1 MHRLI
6 EWLEKNRNAEVSLAS
21 GHRLRW
27 KFLRESKVAVRAQR
41 VRMAAWGAFCA
52 MAWLSCLSWATSED
66 QDWELI
72 ETPFSERD
80 QWLAERVP
88 SLSASLGLTAPEQDY
103 RLPETISLPDAL
115 QMGEELRL
123 PVREPPQEDLPLA
136 SPLPRPTEPDQIFV
150 TTPWQVPVGYSG
162 SSGVL
167 PDDCQIDDHFIPVV
181 DRWRGGYPR
190 WDRYGPDHSV
200 FSGGD
205 PFEEDAPYAR
215 GAWYNPYRQNL
226 LKGDYPI
233 YGQHTFVNVSATA
246 FYSFEFRQVPTA
258 TTPFESTEDPFE
270 EQFFGN
276 PDQFAIKN
284 DYRFSIDLIHGDAG
298 FKPADWRIR
307 LSPVLNL
314 NYLDVEELGIVNPDV
329 RDGTTRYRNFITLEE
344 AFIETKLADTSPYY
358 DFISLRTGSQL
369 FSSDFRGFIFAD
381 INLAARLFGTRN
393 ANRDQFN
400 IALFDQLEKE
410 TNSELNQLQNRPQ
423 NIFIAN
429 YYRQDFIWPGFTTE
443 LSVHYNQDN
452 GEGLVFDSNDFL
464 VRPDP
469 VGIFTPHRVDAVYL
483 GWTGDGHINRFNVNS
498 ALYLVFGHD
507 SLNPLAGQPVDI
519 SAQMAALELSYDR
532 DWIRFRTSGF
542 YASGDDDIFDDEATG
557 FDTVLDNP
565 NFAGGMFSYWNRQA
579 IRLNGVNLVDRFS
592 LVPHLRSSKIQGQ
605 ANFVNPG
612 LFLANFG
619 FDVELTP
626 RARLI
631 NNLNMLYFNHTEVL
645 EQFTFQADIARH
657 IGTDISSGVE
667 YRPLLNDNLIVLGGV
682 SGLVPGSGFKDLYGD
697 FPDQDVNNL
706 FAGFIEVAAVY

>member
-1 MHRLI
+1 MNFEVCVRSVQLALWVTLYAI
-6 EWLEKNRNAEVSLAS
+6 TSLSGLNQLNAQQQE
-21 GHRLRW
+21 
-27 KFLRESKVAVRAQR
+27 
-41 VRMAAWGAFCA
+41 
-52 MAWLSCLSWATSED
+52 
-66 QDWELI
+66 WELV
-72 ETPFSERD
+72 EPQTAERD
-80 QWLAERVP
+80 QWLEERVP
-88 SLSASLGLTAPEQDY
+88 SLSASLGLSAPEEDY
-103 RLPETISLPDAL
+103 RLPELISLPDAL
-115 QMGEELRL
+115 RMGQEFRL
-123 PVREPPQEDLPLA
+123 PVREPPQEELPLTE
-136 SPLPRPTEPDQIFV
+136 PMPKPTEPEQVFV

-162 SSGVL
+162 SSGIL
-167 PDDCQIDDHFIPVV
+167 PDDCQMDDHFVPVV

-200 FSGGD
+200 FCGGD

-233 YGQHTFVNVSATA
+233 YGQHTFINLAAIA

-276 PDQFAIKN
+276 PDQFFIRN
-284 DYRFSIDLIHGDAG
+284 DYRFAIDVIHGDAG

-307 LSPVLNL
+307 VSPVVNL

-329 RDGTTRYRNFITLEE
+329 RAGTTRYRNYLALEE

-358 DFISLRTGSQL
+358 DFVSLRTGSQL
-369 FSSDFRGFIFAD
+369 FNSDFRGFIFAD

-400 IALFDQLEKE
+400 IALFDQLEKD
-410 TNSELNQLQNRPQ
+410 TNSELNRLRNRPQ
-423 NIFIAN
+423 DVFIAN
-429 YYRQDFIWPGFTTE
+429 YYRQDFIWPGFTSQWS
-443 LSVHYNQDN
+443 LHYNQDN
-452 GEGLVFDSNDFL
+452 GEGLVFDRNDFL

-469 VGIFTPHRVDAVYL
+469 VGVFTPHRVDAVYL
-483 GWTGDGHINRFNVNS
+483 GWTGDGHINRINVNS
-498 ALYLVFGHD
+498 ALYFVYGKD
-507 SLNPLAGQPVDI
+507 SLNPLAGREIDI
-519 SAQMAALELSYDR
+519 RARMAALELSYDR

-542 YASGDDDIFDDEATG
+542 YSSGDSDIFDDEGTG
-557 FDTVLDNP
+557 FDAIFDNP

-605 ANFVNPG
+605 TNFVNPG
-612 LFLANFG
+612 LLLANFG

-631 NNLNMLYFNHTEVL
+631 NNLNMLYFDRTQVL
-645 EQFTFQADIARH
+645 EQFTFQSNINKH
-657 IGTDISSGVE
+657 IGTDISSGLE

-682 SGLVPGSGFKDLYGD
+682 SGLIPGRGFKDIYGD
-697 FPDQDVNNL
+697 FPDEDVDNL
-706 FAGFIEVAAVY
+706 FAGFIEVLAAY